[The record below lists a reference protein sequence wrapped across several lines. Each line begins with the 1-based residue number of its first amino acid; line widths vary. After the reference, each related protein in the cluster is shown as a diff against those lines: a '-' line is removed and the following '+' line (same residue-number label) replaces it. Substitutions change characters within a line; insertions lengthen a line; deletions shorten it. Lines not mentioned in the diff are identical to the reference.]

1 MHRLISRLRRSGGA
15 GRDVASFVP
24 EATMRAY
31 EFKLL
36 KYNVYISDPRLDQE
50 NGRLI
55 YEHYFLIVCRGVKQL

>member
-1 MHRLISRLRRSGGA
+1 
-15 GRDVASFVP
+15 
-24 EATMRAY
+24 MRAY